1 MIGEKIDGD
10 LSEALKSGVIL
21 CKLLNKIKP
30 NTIEKF
36 NTKNVPLAER
46 ENIRAYLDGVK
57 KVGLSQSDLFMV
69 SDLYEK
75 KDLTA
80 VWAHINALRRS
91 QDTKK
96 EAGSPGA
103 GRKQS
108 EPEEE
113 EDDEEEE
120 EDEEDEESEEEEEE
134 EEDTT
139 VKAKAL
145 ANFKAENEDEVSFK
159 KGDIVE
165 VVEEEDTGWWTVEIN
180 GKTGAVPGNYFMKL

>member
-1 MIGEKIDGD
+1 LE
-10 LSEALKSGVIL
+10 
-21 CKLLNKIKP
+21 
-30 NTIEKF
+30 
-36 NTKNVPLAER
+36 
-46 ENIRAYLDGVK
+46 GVK

-75 KDLTA
+75 KDLFA

-91 QDTKK
+91 LDKK
-96 EAGSPGA
+96 EGGA

-108 EPEEE
+108 EAEEE
-113 EDDEEEE
+113 EEEEEEE

-139 VKAKAL
+139 VKSKAL
-145 ANFKAENEDEVSFK
+145 ANFKAENEDELSFK

-165 VVEEEDTGWWTVEIN
+165 VIEEEDTGWWTIELN
-180 GKTGAVPGNYFMKL
+180 GKSGAVPGNYFMKL